1 MYTLKCQSMFYK
13 EGGDEERKC
22 DITVPHQAAN
32 RGLHRWSCLRTQCK
46 STGCSTYMCH
56 PAGSRR
62 VVQRPTVVWTKTII
76 DTSSSALLSR
86 NSPPRLARDRE
97 RSAYTTPPLTHA
109 VFKYS
114 VHADRYTHTC
124 TAEITLWRF
133 TCVAAALPQTGCRDP
148 TATNTECNDLS
159 RCCWLHNAYFW
170 RHQTLQG
177 FSSQFISLP
186 FFFLLFA
193 PTVPHARWSIGF
205 SPKQNTF
212 GRDELADLTLAWRL
226 LLLPVCK
233 QGEKQ
238 ESLQNPVTRT

>member
-22 DITVPHQAAN
+22 DIPVPHQAAN
-32 RGLHRWSCLRTQCK
+32 RRLHRWSCLRTQCK

-62 VVQRPTVVWTKTII
+62 VVQRPTVLWTKTII

-86 NSPPRLARDRE
+86 NSPPRLAWDRE
-97 RSAYTTPPLTHA
+97 HSAYTTPPHWHMLFLSTPYTRTDTRTHVQQRSRFDVLPALLLPCRRQDA
-109 VFKYS
+109 VIPLPPTRS
-114 VHADRYTHTC
+114 VTTC
-124 TAEITLWRF
+124 HGAVGCTTLIFEGTRF
-133 TCVAAALPQTGCRDP
+133 CKD
-148 TATNTECNDLS
+148 S
-159 RCCWLHNAYFW
+159 LHNSFP
-170 RHQTLQG
+170 
-177 FSSQFISLP
+177 FP

-212 GRDELADLTLAWRL
+212 GRDELAELTLAWRL

-233 QGEKQ
+233 QGEK
-238 ESLQNPVTRT
+238 